1 MQVFKR
7 LLLNTL
13 ISGVT
18 SSFLWFAITFWVFL
32 ETRSV
37 VATSMIGGTFA
48 IASAFLG
55 MVFGTFVDRH
65 RKKYVMVLSTAIS
78 LISFCGATLV
88 YAVSEHE
95 SLLNLRHASFWLFV
109 FASLSGSVAGNMRGI
124 AMSTCVSLLVPED
137 ARDRANGMVGTVT
150 GVSFTVTSVFSGLV
164 IGRLGMGWA
173 LGLSVSATAV
183 ALVHLLTIDIPEAK
197 PVAAEADG
205 PHKWIDVRGATTAI
219 RQTSGLMGLIFFAA
233 FNNLLGGVFMSLMDA
248 YGLSLVSVETWGFL
262 WGVLSTGFIIGG
274 VIVAKRGLGS
284 KPLRI
289 ILAGNMINWTICAVF
304 TLRSSVP
311 LLAVGMFLWL
321 VSIPII
327 EAAEQTVL
335 QRAVPFD
342 QQGRVFGF
350 AQTIENL
357 ASPMS
362 SFLIGPIAEVFFIPF
377 MTTGQGVDLI
387 GGWFGTGNER
397 GLALIFTLAGL
408 IGIVSTGVAWASRSY
423 RDLAGTTS
431 APAVATSNATA

>member
-1 MQVFKR
+1 MLVFKR

-65 RKKYVMVLSTAIS
+65 RKKYVMVLSTGIS
-78 LISFCGATLV
+78 LMSFCGATLI
-88 YAVSEHE
+88 YAVSEHDD
-95 SLLNLRHASFWLFV
+95 LLNLRHVSFWLFV
-109 FASLSGSVAGNMRGI
+109 FAALSGSVAGNMRGI
-124 AMSTCVSLLVPED
+124 AMSTCVSLLVPETQ
-137 ARDRANGMVGTVT
+137 RDRANGMVGTIT

-173 LGLSVSATAV
+173 LGLSVGCTSI
-183 ALVHLLTIDIPEAK
+183 ALLHLFTIDIPEQA
-197 PVAAEADG
+197 PEIVESDG
-205 PHKWIDVRGATTAI
+205 PRKWIDVRGATAAI
-219 RQTSGLMGLIFFAA
+219 RQTPGLMALVFFAA

-248 YGLSLVSVETWGFL
+248 YGLSMVSVETWGLL

-274 VIVAKRGLGS
+274 FIVAKRGLGPN
-284 KPLRI
+284 PLRI
-289 ILAGNMINWTICAVF
+289 ILAGNMVNWTICAVF

-327 EAAEQTVL
+327 EAAEQTVM
-335 QRAVPFD
+335 QRAVPFE

-357 ASPMS
+357 ASPLS
-362 SFLIGPIAEVFFIPF
+362 SFLIGPIAELVFIPF
-377 MTTGQGVDLI
+377 MTTGRGVDLI
-387 GGWFGTGNER
+387 GGWFGIGKER

-408 IGIVSTGVAWASRSY
+408 VGIAATAGAWASRSY
-423 RDLAGTTS
+423 RTLAGTTAKS
-431 APAVATSNATA
+431 LA